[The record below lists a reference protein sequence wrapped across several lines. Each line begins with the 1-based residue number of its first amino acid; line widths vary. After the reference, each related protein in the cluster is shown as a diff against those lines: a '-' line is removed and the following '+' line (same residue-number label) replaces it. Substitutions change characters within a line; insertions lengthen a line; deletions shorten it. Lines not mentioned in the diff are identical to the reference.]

1 MKRRKSRIILGTT
14 AVAAALTFGGC
25 SGSQNTSPAESNTA
39 VTAQENTAETADTAK
54 TAAETADTAKTA
66 GEEADTD
73 VTAAAADTSETAA
86 EDETAVEAATGENA
100 VRVCVKKADYIVG
113 PIGIVIA
120 DAMLG
125 EITAEVARAVS
136 QADAKRILIPFSNCD
151 NFIAG
156 VSDFSTGQL
165 VDEAV
170 HHLKK
175 ILSD

>member
-1 MKRRKSRIILGTT
+1 MKRVLIVDAQGGGLGKQLILKIRKELPDVHITAVGTNVAATT
-14 AVAAALTFGGC
+14 AMMKAG
-25 SGSQNTSPAESNTA
+25 
-39 VTAQENTAETADTAK
+39 AD
-54 TAAETADTAKTA
+54 
-66 GEEADTD
+66 
-73 VTAAAADTSETAA
+73 
-86 EDETAVEAATGENA
+86 EAATGENA
-100 VRVCVKKADYIVG
+100 VCVCVKKADYIVG

-136 QADAKRILIPFSNCD
+136 QADAKRILVPFSNCD

-170 HHLKK
+170 KHLKK
-175 ILSD
+175 ELSD

>member
-1 MKRRKSRIILGTT
+1 MKRVLIVDAQGGGLGKQLILKIRREIPDVHITAVGTNVAATT
-14 AVAAALTFGGC
+14 AMMKAG
-25 SGSQNTSPAESNTA
+25 
-39 VTAQENTAETADTAK
+39 AD
-54 TAAETADTAKTA
+54 
-66 GEEADTD
+66 
-73 VTAAAADTSETAA
+73 
-86 EDETAVEAATGENA
+86 EAATGENA

-151 NFIAG
+151 NFMAG

-170 HHLKK
+170 NHLKK

>member
-1 MKRRKSRIILGTT
+1 MKRVLIVDAQGGGLGKQLILKIRREIPDVHITAVGTNVAATT
-14 AVAAALTFGGC
+14 AMMKAG
-25 SGSQNTSPAESNTA
+25 
-39 VTAQENTAETADTAK
+39 AD
-54 TAAETADTAKTA
+54 
-66 GEEADTD
+66 
-73 VTAAAADTSETAA
+73 
-86 EDETAVEAATGENA
+86 EAATGENA

-170 HHLKK
+170 NHLKK

>member
-1 MKRRKSRIILGTT
+1 MKRVLIVDAQGGGLGKQLILKIRREIPDVHITAVGTNVAATT
-14 AVAAALTFGGC
+14 AMMKAG
-25 SGSQNTSPAESNTA
+25 
-39 VTAQENTAETADTAK
+39 AD
-54 TAAETADTAKTA
+54 
-66 GEEADTD
+66 
-73 VTAAAADTSETAA
+73 
-86 EDETAVEAATGENA
+86 EAATGENA
-100 VRVCVKKADYIVG
+100 VRVREKKADYIVG

-125 EITAEVARAVS
+125 EITSEVARAVS

-170 HHLKK
+170 NHLKK

>member
-1 MKRRKSRIILGTT
+1 MMKRVLIVDAQGGGLGKQLILKIRREIPDVHITAVGTNVAATT
-14 AVAAALTFGGC
+14 AMMKAG
-25 SGSQNTSPAESNTA
+25 
-39 VTAQENTAETADTAK
+39 AD
-54 TAAETADTAKTA
+54 
-66 GEEADTD
+66 
-73 VTAAAADTSETAA
+73 
-86 EDETAVEAATGENA
+86 EAATGENA

-125 EITAEVARAVS
+125 EITSEVARAVS

-170 HHLKK
+170 NHLKK

>member
-1 MKRRKSRIILGTT
+1 MKRVLIVDAQGGGLGKQLILKIRREIPDVHITAVGTNVAATT
-14 AVAAALTFGGC
+14 AMMKAG
-25 SGSQNTSPAESNTA
+25 
-39 VTAQENTAETADTAK
+39 AD
-54 TAAETADTAKTA
+54 
-66 GEEADTD
+66 
-73 VTAAAADTSETAA
+73 
-86 EDETAVEAATGENA
+86 EAATGENA

-125 EITAEVARAVS
+125 EITSEVARAVS

-170 HHLKK
+170 NHLKK

>member
-1 MKRRKSRIILGTT
+1 MMKQVLIVDAQGGGLGKQLILKIRREIPDVHITAVGTNVVATT
-14 AVAAALTFGGC
+14 AMMKAG
-25 SGSQNTSPAESNTA
+25 
-39 VTAQENTAETADTAK
+39 AD
-54 TAAETADTAKTA
+54 
-66 GEEADTD
+66 
-73 VTAAAADTSETAA
+73 
-86 EDETAVEAATGENA
+86 EAATGENA

-125 EITAEVARAVS
+125 EITSEVARAVS

-170 HHLKK
+170 NHLKK

>member
-1 MKRRKSRIILGTT
+1 MKRVLIVDAQGGGLGKQLILKIRREIPDVHITAVGTNVAATT
-14 AVAAALTFGGC
+14 AMMKAG
-25 SGSQNTSPAESNTA
+25 
-39 VTAQENTAETADTAK
+39 AD
-54 TAAETADTAKTA
+54 
-66 GEEADTD
+66 
-73 VTAAAADTSETAA
+73 
-86 EDETAVEAATGENA
+86 EAATGENA

-170 HHLKK
+170 NHLKK
-175 ILSD
+175 ELSD

>member
-1 MKRRKSRIILGTT
+1 MKRVLIVDAQGGGLGKQLILKIRREIPDVHITAVGTNVAATT
-14 AVAAALTFGGC
+14 AMMKAG
-25 SGSQNTSPAESNTA
+25 
-39 VTAQENTAETADTAK
+39 AD
-54 TAAETADTAKTA
+54 
-66 GEEADTD
+66 
-73 VTAAAADTSETAA
+73 
-86 EDETAVEAATGENA
+86 EAATGENA

-125 EITAEVARAVS
+125 EITSEVARAVS

-170 HHLKK
+170 NHLKK
-175 ILSD
+175 ELSDS

>member
-1 MKRRKSRIILGTT
+1 MMKRVLIVDAQGGGLGKQLILKIRREIPDVHITAVGTNVAATT
-14 AVAAALTFGGC
+14 AMMKAG
-25 SGSQNTSPAESNTA
+25 
-39 VTAQENTAETADTAK
+39 AD
-54 TAAETADTAKTA
+54 
-66 GEEADTD
+66 
-73 VTAAAADTSETAA
+73 
-86 EDETAVEAATGENA
+86 EAAIGENA

-125 EITAEVARAVS
+125 EITSEVARAVS

-170 HHLKK
+170 NHLKK

>member
-1 MKRRKSRIILGTT
+1 MMKRVLIVDAQGGGLGKQLILKIRREIPDVHITAVGTNVAATT
-14 AVAAALTFGGC
+14 AMMKAG
-25 SGSQNTSPAESNTA
+25 
-39 VTAQENTAETADTAK
+39 AD
-54 TAAETADTAKTA
+54 
-66 GEEADTD
+66 
-73 VTAAAADTSETAA
+73 
-86 EDETAVEAATGENA
+86 EAATGENA

-125 EITAEVARAVS
+125 EITSEVARAVS

-170 HHLKK
+170 NHLKK
-175 ILSD
+175 ELSD

>member
-1 MKRRKSRIILGTT
+1 MKRVLIVDAQGGGLGKQLILKIRREIPDVRITAVGTNVAATT
-14 AVAAALTFGGC
+14 AMMKAG
-25 SGSQNTSPAESNTA
+25 
-39 VTAQENTAETADTAK
+39 AD
-54 TAAETADTAKTA
+54 
-66 GEEADTD
+66 
-73 VTAAAADTSETAA
+73 
-86 EDETAVEAATGENA
+86 EAATGENA

-125 EITAEVARAVS
+125 EITSEVARAVS

-170 HHLKK
+170 NHLKK

>member
-1 MKRRKSRIILGTT
+1 MKRVLIVDAQGGGLGKQLILKIRREIPDVHITAVGTNVAATT
-14 AVAAALTFGGC
+14 AMMKAG
-25 SGSQNTSPAESNTA
+25 
-39 VTAQENTAETADTAK
+39 AD
-54 TAAETADTAKTA
+54 
-66 GEEADTD
+66 
-73 VTAAAADTSETAA
+73 
-86 EDETAVEAATGENA
+86 EAATGENA
-100 VRVCVKKADYIVG
+100 VRDYKKKADYIVG
-113 PIGIVIA
+113 PIGIVSA

-125 EITAEVARAVS
+125 EITSEVARAVS

-170 HHLKK
+170 NHLKK

>member
-1 MKRRKSRIILGTT
+1 MTRVLIVDAQGGGLGKQLILKIRREIPDVHITAVGTNVAATT
-14 AVAAALTFGGC
+14 AMMKAG
-25 SGSQNTSPAESNTA
+25 
-39 VTAQENTAETADTAK
+39 AD
-54 TAAETADTAKTA
+54 
-66 GEEADTD
+66 
-73 VTAAAADTSETAA
+73 
-86 EDETAVEAATGENA
+86 EAATGENA

-125 EITAEVARAVS
+125 EITSEVARAVS

-170 HHLKK
+170 NHLKK

>member
-1 MKRRKSRIILGTT
+1 MMKRILIVDAQGGGLGKQLILKIRREIPDVRITAVGTNVAATT
-14 AVAAALTFGGC
+14 AMMKAG
-25 SGSQNTSPAESNTA
+25 
-39 VTAQENTAETADTAK
+39 AD
-54 TAAETADTAKTA
+54 
-66 GEEADTD
+66 
-73 VTAAAADTSETAA
+73 
-86 EDETAVEAATGENA
+86 EAATGENA

-125 EITAEVARAVS
+125 EITAEVACAVS

-170 HHLKK
+170 NHLKK
-175 ILSD
+175 ELSD

>member
-1 MKRRKSRIILGTT
+1 MKRVLIVDAQGGGLGKQLILKIRREIPDVHITAVGTNVAATT
-14 AVAAALTFGGC
+14 AMMKAG
-25 SGSQNTSPAESNTA
+25 
-39 VTAQENTAETADTAK
+39 AD
-54 TAAETADTAKTA
+54 
-66 GEEADTD
+66 
-73 VTAAAADTSETAA
+73 
-86 EDETAVEAATGENA
+86 EAATGENA

-120 DAMLG
+120 DAILG

-136 QADAKRILIPFSNCD
+136 RADAKRILIPFSNCD

-170 HHLKK
+170 NHLKK

>member
-1 MKRRKSRIILGTT
+1 MMKRVLIVDAQGGGLGKQLILKIRREIPDVHITAVGTNVVATT
-14 AVAAALTFGGC
+14 AMMKAG
-25 SGSQNTSPAESNTA
+25 
-39 VTAQENTAETADTAK
+39 AD
-54 TAAETADTAKTA
+54 
-66 GEEADTD
+66 
-73 VTAAAADTSETAA
+73 
-86 EDETAVEAATGENA
+86 EAAIGENA

-125 EITAEVARAVS
+125 EITSEVARAVS

-170 HHLKK
+170 NHLKK